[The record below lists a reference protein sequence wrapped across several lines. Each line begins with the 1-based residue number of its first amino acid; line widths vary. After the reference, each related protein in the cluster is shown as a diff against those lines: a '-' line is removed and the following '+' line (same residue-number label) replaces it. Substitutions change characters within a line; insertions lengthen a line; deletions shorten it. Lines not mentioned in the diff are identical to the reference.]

1 LLNPE
6 NGKLISVSF
15 FANLFS
21 LKPLNRVILIISL
34 AIAMDIDQRK
44 IANIHSFYSDFDE
57 MSNHLLG
64 LKEKFP
70 SGLIIPVYGSDIKSP
85 GLTKII
91 SEINQ
96 CTYLSKVFI
105 ALQTQTPEDYDEAL
119 RLSRSFKVPCDVIWC
134 NKPDVLA
141 VFEELKGKGLDVTDL
156 SGKGKDVW
164 IAMGIASI
172 DLFAFAVHDADI
184 VSYTKMLPTRLLYP
198 VIEPNLDFFFSK
210 GYYARINQDTR
221 KLYGRIHRLF
231 VNPVLEVLQEKLRY
245 SKFLTYLQSF
255 SYPLAGEIAMYT
267 DLATH
272 LRVPADWGLEL
283 GLLSEVYR
291 NASYGRICQVDLGFY
306 DHRHKTINGNGLLK
320 TAEDSFVT
328 LLRTLTETENV
339 DVSEPFLTSL
349 QVAYRRLAQDKIRQ
363 YHADATCNRLAFDR
377 HEEEVNVDSLCTVI
391 KSGGHKYLDNP
402 IKTQLP
408 DWLRAMAAMP
418 NIREKLRDKAIEQ

>member
-1 LLNPE
+1 
-6 NGKLISVSF
+6 
-15 FANLFS
+15 
-21 LKPLNRVILIISL
+21 
-34 AIAMDIDQRK
+34 
-44 IANIHSFYSDFDE
+44 
-57 MSNHLLG
+57 
-64 LKEKFP
+64 
-70 SGLIIPVYGSDIKSP
+70 
-85 GLTKII
+85 
-91 SEINQ
+91 
-96 CTYLSKVFI
+96 
-105 ALQTQTPEDYDEAL
+105 
-119 RLSRSFKVPCDVIWC
+119 
-134 NKPDVLA
+134 
-141 VFEELKGKGLDVTDL
+141 
-156 SGKGKDVW
+156 
-164 IAMGIASI
+164 
-172 DLFAFAVHDADI
+172 
-184 VSYTKMLPTRLLYP
+184 
-198 VIEPNLDFFFSK
+198 
-210 GYYARINQDTR
+210 
-221 KLYGRIHRLF
+221 
-231 VNPVLEVLQEKLRY
+231 VLEVLQEKLRY

-391 KSGGHKYLDNP
+391 QSGGKKYLKDP